1 MYVLELPGLLLFL
14 FYLLDPSGSQCLR
27 CLCGNVKNFSPNQ
40 VWLGAY
46 VGNDVHEVPELIG
59 IFQLCAGAVTAAL

>member
-1 MYVLELPGLLLFL
+1 MYNPEYSETLLLLF
-14 FYLLDPSGSQCLR
+14 YLPNPSGFECLYCPR
-27 CLCGNVKNFSPNQ
+27 GNVKNFSPNQ

-46 VGNDVHEVPELIG
+46 IGNDVQEVPELG